1 MSNWVLI
8 TSEDL
13 PTLPHVATKVLQ
25 VVNNPATS
33 PRDLQRVIETDQAL
47 TERLLRMA
55 NSAMFAGNQPIVNL
69 QQAITRL
76 GFNRVRTMVLVAS
89 TKDVCHAKNPT
100 ALELWR
106 HSLGTAVG
114 CRLVG
119 QAAGFTRDALDD
131 LVLAGLFH
139 DVGKVLM
146 NIQRPDQYQEIIQV
160 AVEQRRP
167 TSELEKEV
175 FRFTHEEVGALILKK
190 WKMPENLIQPVRNHH
205 LIQSDDFSGQ
215 DYVRETAVV
224 ATADLIANMLGI
236 GLLTSVAIDPV
247 GARSTQLL
255 GITEEQVIPI
265 LEQLP
270 DLFLKESA
278 ALGA

>member
-1 MSNWVLI
+1 MANWVLI

-25 VVNNPATS
+25 VVNNPETT
-33 PRDLQRVIETDQAL
+33 PRDLQRVIEADQAL

-55 NSAMFAGNQPIVNL
+55 NSAMFAGTQSVVNL
-69 QQAITRL
+69 HQAITRL

-89 TKDVCHAKNPT
+89 TKDVCHSPSPT

-106 HSLGTAVG
+106 HSLGVAVG

-119 QAAGFTRDALDD
+119 QAAGFGRDALDD

-146 NIQRPDQYQEIIQV
+146 NHQRPDKYQEIIQV

-190 WKMPENLIQPVRNHH
+190 WKLPENLIEPVRHH
-205 LIQSDDFSGQ
+205 HAIQNEDFACES
-215 DYVRETAVV
+215 YLRETAAV

-236 GLLTSVAIDPV
+236 GLLTSVSIDPV
-247 GARSTQLL
+247 GARSTRVL
-255 GITEEQVIPI
+255 GITEEQVLPI
-265 LEQLP
+265 LEELP
-270 DLFLKESA
+270 DLFLKESE